1 MYRAT
6 LKKHLVSEWL
16 SSKRQQISVGKDVEK
31 GEPSCTVAENVN

>member
-6 LKKHLVSEWL
+6 LKKYQNGYHQ
-16 SSKRQQISVGKDVEK
+16 KRQQVSVGKDVEK